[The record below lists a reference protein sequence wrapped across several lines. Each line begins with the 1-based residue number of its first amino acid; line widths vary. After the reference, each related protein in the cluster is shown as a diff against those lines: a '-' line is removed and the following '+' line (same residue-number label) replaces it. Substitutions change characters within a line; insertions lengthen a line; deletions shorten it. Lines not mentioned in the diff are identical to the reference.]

1 MGPLNSVERILIEPH
16 VAAKGARMV
25 GKKLIPLFLAS
36 FCVLWIGN
44 NCRAE
49 DSPLTEMDPDIAKE
63 YGGKLVELFTKTQKD
78 LPVKIDA
85 DPEKA
90 VGLLNP
96 NSNQGIILVPLKGF
110 REDRE
115 TKDSEKDRGVGL
127 CYIFMSPNFNPL
139 VDGKPATEKQ
149 IRKIKLKTEEEERDV
164 TCLICSVKH
173 AEGDD
178 WQLQVFSEGKE
189 PLSKSSF
196 EEATDAPKADLALT
210 LKDVKDNKATLV
222 INMFGKYCVTVP
234 ISHNIK

>member
-1 MGPLNSVERILIEPH
+1 MLGR
-16 VAAKGARMV
+16 
-25 GKKLIPLFLAS
+25 KLIPLFVAS
-36 FCVLWIGN
+36 FCVLWIGHT
-44 NCRAE
+44 CRAE

-63 YGGKLVELFTKTQKD
+63 YGGKLTELFTKTQKD

-90 VGLLNP
+90 VGLMNP
-96 NSNQGIILVPLKGF
+96 NAEGGQGIILVPLKGF

-115 TKDSEKDRGVGL
+115 AKDSEKDRGVGL
-127 CYIFMSPNFNPL
+127 CYVFMSSNFNPL
-139 VDGKPATEKQ
+139 ADGKPATDQQLRKMKFKTDDGEK
-149 IRKIKLKTEEEERDV
+149 DV

-178 WQLQVFSEGKE
+178 WQLHVFSAGKE

-210 LKDVKDNKATLV
+210 IKDVKDNKATLV
-222 INMFGKYCVTVP
+222 INLFGKYCVTIP
-234 ISHNIK
+234 ISHNVK

>member
-1 MGPLNSVERILIEPH
+1 MVARKLMPIVLFASCFLLI
-16 VAAKGARMV
+16 R
-25 GKKLIPLFLAS
+25 S
-36 FCVLWIGN
+36 TS
-44 NCRAE
+44 RAE

-78 LPVKIDA
+78 LPVKIEP

-96 NSNQGIILVPLKGF
+96 NSHQGIILVPLKGF

-115 TKDSEKDRGVGL
+115 AKDSEKDRGVGL
-127 CYIFMSPNFNPL
+127 CYVFLSPEFNPL
-139 VDGKPATEKQ
+139 ADGKPATDKQ
-149 IRKIKLKTEEEERDV
+149 LRKIKLKTEEEEKEV

-178 WQLQVFSEGKE
+178 WQLHVFSAGKE

-210 LKDVKDNKATLV
+210 IKDVKDNKATLV
-222 INMFGKYCVTVP
+222 INLFGKYCVTIP
-234 ISHNIK
+234 ISHNVKNDK

>member
-1 MGPLNSVERILIEPH
+1 M
-16 VAAKGARMV
+16 VARKLLPIFLCAACLVLV
-25 GKKLIPLFLAS
+25 GNK
-36 FCVLWIGN
+36 
-44 NCRAE
+44 CRAE

-63 YGGKLVELFTKTQKD
+63 FGGKLTELLTKTQKD

-96 NSNQGIILVPLKGF
+96 NAQQGIILVPLKGF

-115 TKDSEKDRGVGL
+115 AKDSEKDKGVGL
-127 CYIFMSPNFNPL
+127 CYIFVSPEFTPL
-139 VDGKPATEKQ
+139 VDGKPATDKQ
-149 IRKIKLKTEEEERDV
+149 LRKIKFKHEDEEKEV

-173 AEGDD
+173 TEGDD
-178 WQLQVFSEGKE
+178 WQLHVFSAGND

-210 LKDVKDNKATLV
+210 IKDVKDNKATLV
-222 INMFGKYCVTVP
+222 INMFGKYCVTIP
-234 ISHNIK
+234 ISHNVKSDK